1 MSLAS
6 GTFESSFLTSMLAAF
21 VPLAIIGMLSE
32 MTTDYTMTTRR
43 FNMKELLQKMQAIRF
58 PRRLWQYMLE
68 TLWVIGTGVLVGQ
81 LAC

>member
-1 MSLAS
+1 MAS

-21 VPLAIIGMLSE
+21 VPLAVIRMLSE
-32 MTTDYTMTTRR
+32 MTTHTTMTKRR
-43 FNMKELLQKMQAIRF
+43 FKMKELLLKMQAIRF

-68 TLWVIGTGVLVGQ
+68 TLWVVGTGALVGP

>member
-1 MSLAS
+1 
-6 GTFESSFLTSMLAAF
+6 MLAAF